1 MGDPRIKSEDDEIV
15 VEAPKELAAKA
26 TEWLKNCMED
36 GMGEFL
42 REVPV
47 AVDVTVKESWG

>member
-1 MGDPRIKSEDDEIV
+1 
-15 VEAPKELAAKA
+15 
-26 TEWLKNCMED
+26 LKNCMED